1 MKNSFQ
7 QYKTLLA
14 KDLRQEFR
22 TFDALSSMGIYAVLV
37 LMVFG
42 AVLGQN
48 AAGFDVLNIAS
59 GLLWALVVFTSL
71 MGLNRAFAAERQN
84 ATLEGIML
92 VPMDRSLIFLAK
104 ATSNFLLLL
113 LVEVVAVPIFWFLFL
128 TTVSVGETAVLAVV
142 PLLLG
147 TLGIAGVGTLLSTI
161 SSNVRGRDVMLA
173 VLFVPIMFPLLYAC
187 AACTNALL
195 LGAVGWEDVFT
206 PSVALAA
213 GYDVIML
220 LISWVLYDFVVSV

>member
-128 TTVSVGETAVLAVV
+128 TTVDVGSTAVLAVV

-195 LGAVGWEDVFT
+195 LGTVGWEDVFT

>member
-206 PSVALAA
+206 PSVALTA

>member
-195 LGAVGWEDVFT
+195 LGTVGWEDVFT

>member
-128 TTVSVGETAVLAVV
+128 TTVDVGSTAVLAVV

>member
-195 LGAVGWEDVFT
+195 LGAMGWEDVFT

>member
-128 TTVSVGETAVLAVV
+128 TTVSVGETAALAVV

>member
-128 TTVSVGETAVLAVV
+128 TTVDMGSTAVLAVV